1 MISRIK
7 TNKIKTLTKKISLSE
22 GIELTLV
29 INLPKLKKEIET
41 EHQPDI
47 KQGRGLGTLKRLREI
62 AFKGGPK
69 DLSKN
74 IDKYLYAS

>member
-1 MISRIK
+1 MI
-7 TNKIKTLTKKISLSE
+7 NQADKIKTLTKKISLPE

-29 INLPKLKKEIET
+29 INLPKLEKET
-41 EHQPDI
+41 ETDHRPEI
-47 KQGRGLGTLKRLREI
+47 KQGRGFGTLKRLRKM

-69 DLSKN
+69 DLSRN